1 MQSGFEMY
9 NILIWLFVVVIT
21 VLMLCLCFLN
31 IAVRRAQ
38 KQESESVAF
47 SQMMIEG
54 QEKERYRI
62 SRELHDV
69 VLPLVKDASVSE
81 SIRSICRKLI
91 PQGFDH
97 LSLGDSILDV
107 CAHFSMQSGIECVC
121 AIDKN
126 LDFSPLTSEKRLH
139 VYRIIQ
145 EALNNIEKHSGA
157 TKAIV
162 TARYADTK
170 NDLSEM
176 GKRIV
181 ICISDDGI
189 GLTEKAKPNGILMPG
204 IGMTSMRQRAA
215 ILGADLDFQ
224 SESGQGLMV
233 RIKIDI

>member
-9 NILIWLFVVVIT
+9 NILIWLFVAVIT

-47 SQMMIEG
+47 AQMMIEG

-157 TKAIV
+157 
-162 TARYADTK
+162 
-170 NDLSEM
+170 EM
-176 GKRIV
+176 GNRIV